1 MKTLTTLALTLAL
14 SGGAFSVQAAEQT
27 DHELAQC
34 MAELHAYY
42 GEDTELNL
50 VDKRRSQFGTRMRV
64 AARLDA
70 DNAYFAN
77 CWVATDDISGFEE
90 GAQGEIQVA
99 ASPVIN
105 SPAL

>member
-14 SGGAFSVQAAEQT
+14 TGGALSVQAAEQT
-27 DHELAQC
+27 DQELDQC

-50 VDKRRSQFGTRMRV
+50 VDRRRSQYGTRMRV

-70 DNAYFAN
+70 DNSYFAN
-77 CWVATDDISGFEE
+77 CWVATDDISGLEE
-90 GAQGEIQVA
+90 GASDEMLVA
-99 ASPVIN
+99 TTSVASTH
-105 SPAL
+105 

>member
-14 SGGAFSVQAAEQT
+14 TGGAFPLQAAENT
-27 DHELAQC
+27 DQEQC
-34 MAELHAYY
+34 MAELQAYY
-42 GEDTELNL
+42 GKDTQLNL
-50 VDKRRSQFGTRMRV
+50 VDRRRSQYGTRMRV

-90 GAQGEIQVA
+90 GAAGEIQVA
-99 ASPVIN
+99 ASPVV
-105 SPAL
+105 SSH

>member
-14 SGGAFSVQAAEQT
+14 TGGAFSVQAAEQT
-27 DHELAQC
+27 DWELDQC

-50 VDKRRSQFGTRMRV
+50 VDRRRSQYGTRMRV

-70 DNAYFAN
+70 DNSYFAN

-90 GAQGEIQVA
+90 GASENMLA
-99 ASPVIN
+99 ATSPIAN
-105 SPAL
+105 SH